1 MDDMQELVSIEDF
14 DRFFAWAAAAG
25 PPLGLLLG
33 AWLGQR
39 RGAVRSGAVR
49 GALIGLLGPANWL
62 LWRMYNALTDR
73 MGLDS
78 VANLLLN
85 LAIFLSLGLGSGLAY
100 GLLLRRRAE
109 HRTATPQQDG
119 GGGNGQEDTGR

>member
-1 MDDMQELVSIEDF
+1 MDDMQELVSIEAF

-33 AWLGQR
+33 AWHGQR